1 MRKAVLYVV
10 MAFVLCLF
18 GGIVY
23 MMMQGGTST
32 STAAMR
38 QVTDSTGE
46 TMEIPEH
53 PQRVVFLN
61 ASNMDMY
68 VAAGGASQ
76 VVGRP
81 TSQSL
86 SPELAKAV
94 ADVPEIGIIH
104 SPNIEKILSLKP
116 DLVIGVNVPFHNQ
129 LRETMKQNHIPL
141 YINSLD
147 NYEDTLKTMKFFG
160 ELTGNTAKA
169 QEETDRIVKQCRD
182 AVAMT
187 EGKTGPRT
195 LILFSNP
202 DSNSMASSETFSG
215 DLLQRLHGVN
225 IAELDTSL
233 TGQFIPL
240 SLEYVVKQDPE
251 VVFIISM
258 GNTPENLARFKEQM
272 QTNEAWSQTS
282 AVKNGRIYDLP
293 MELFTVN
300 PGSNIGE
307 AMEYM
312 ANCLYGQGGI

>member
-53 PQRVVFLN
+53 PQHVVFLN

-160 ELTGNTAKA
+160 ELTGNTEKA

-312 ANCLYGQGGI
+312 ADCLYGQGGI

>member
-1 MRKAVLYVV
+1 
-10 MAFVLCLF
+10 
-18 GGIVY
+18 
-23 MMMQGGTST
+23 
-32 STAAMR
+32 
-38 QVTDSTGE
+38 
-46 TMEIPEH
+46 
-53 PQRVVFLN
+53 
-61 ASNMDMY
+61 
-68 VAAGGASQ
+68 
-76 VVGRP
+76 
-81 TSQSL
+81 
-86 SPELAKAV
+86 
-94 ADVPEIGIIH
+94 
-104 SPNIEKILSLKP
+104 
-116 DLVIGVNVPFHNQ
+116 
-129 LRETMKQNHIPL
+129 
-141 YINSLD
+141 
-147 NYEDTLKTMKFFG
+147 
-160 ELTGNTAKA
+160 
-169 QEETDRIVKQCRD
+169 
-182 AVAMT
+182 MT

-312 ANCLYGQGGI
+312 ADCLYGQGGI

>member
-1 MRKAVLYVV
+1 MRKVILYVAA
-10 MAFVLCLF
+10 AFVICLF

-23 MMMQGGTST
+23 MMTQGGIAA

-225 IAELDTSL
+225 IAELDTSSRTRKSSSSFPWVIHRKIWL
-233 TGQFIPL
+233 ASRNKCRRMKRGVRRRQLKTAAFMICLWSCLL
-240 SLEYVVKQDPE
+240 S
-251 VVFIISM
+251 
-258 GNTPENLARFKEQM
+258 TRA
-272 QTNEAWSQTS
+272 ATS
-282 AVKNGRIYDLP
+282 ARL
-293 MELFTVN
+293 
-300 PGSNIGE
+300 
-307 AMEYM
+307 
-312 ANCLYGQGGI
+312 